1 MHILMLAFGTRGDV
15 QPMIALAK
23 GLEQVGHSVRV
34 MAGEN
39 FREWLYR
46 QGLDFVPSGIDMQAL
61 MSTPAALQWAE
72 NSRQYN
78 QTRRMRELVEAFD
91 RSALQSL
98 ADGVEGCDAVMGGFV
113 AEGFGQALAEKH
125 GIPYIGALLQPYRP
139 TASGAASLV
148 PIAARRTTRLNR
160 WFGHVADV
168 LIWRVF
174 HEAINEL
181 RTDYLGLPAHTA
193 ASYRAAM
200 RRVPVVFGFSE
211 HVVPRPRDW
220 DDRLQVSGYWF
231 VDEDD
236 WTPPAGLQA
245 FIEAGPPPVYIGFG
259 SMSASDPQQ
268 VFELIRTAL
277 HISGQRAV
285 LAGGWGGVV
294 GVSDRIYALDSAPH
308 DWLFPRMAGVVHHG
322 GAGTTAAGLRAGVP
336 SLLIP
341 HLGDQPYW
349 ARRLHELGV
358 SPPPIKRRLLTP
370 ERLAGGLTRLVA
382 DRRLRDNAAR
392 LGDLIRAEDGV
403 RVAVEHVHRWLT
415 ARR

>member
-1 MHILMLAFGTRGDV
+1 M
-15 QPMIALAK
+15 
-23 GLEQVGHSVRV
+23 
-34 MAGEN
+34 
-39 FREWLYR
+39 
-46 QGLDFVPSGIDMQAL
+46 
-61 MSTPAALQWAE
+61 
-72 NSRQYN
+72 
-78 QTRRMRELVEAFD
+78 
-91 RSALQSL
+91 
-98 ADGVEGCDAVMGGFV
+98 
-113 AEGFGQALAEKH
+113 
-125 GIPYIGALLQPYRP
+125 
-139 TASGAASLV
+139 
-148 PIAARRTTRLNR
+148 RLNR

-181 RTDYLGLPAHTA
+181 RTEYLGLPAHTA

-236 WTPPAGLQA
+236 WTPPSGLQA
-245 FIEAGPPPVYIGFG
+245 FIEDGPPPVYIGFG
-259 SMSASDPQQ
+259 SMSSSDPQQ

-403 RVAVEHVHRWLT
+403 RVAVEYIDRWLT

>member
-1 MHILMLAFGTRGDV
+1 
-15 QPMIALAK
+15 
-23 GLEQVGHSVRV
+23 
-34 MAGEN
+34 
-39 FREWLYR
+39 
-46 QGLDFVPSGIDMQAL
+46 
-61 MSTPAALQWAE
+61 
-72 NSRQYN
+72 
-78 QTRRMRELVEAFD
+78 
-91 RSALQSL
+91 
-98 ADGVEGCDAVMGGFV
+98 
-113 AEGFGQALAEKH
+113 
-125 GIPYIGALLQPYRP
+125 
-139 TASGAASLV
+139 
-148 PIAARRTTRLNR
+148 
-160 WFGHVADV
+160 
-168 LIWRVF
+168 
-174 HEAINEL
+174 
-181 RTDYLGLPAHTA
+181 
-193 ASYRAAM
+193 M
-200 RRVPVVFGFSE
+200 RRVPVIHGFSE

-220 DDRLQVSGYWF
+220 NDRLQVSGYWF
-231 VDEDD
+231 IDEDD
-236 WTPPAGLQA
+236 WIPPAGLQA
-245 FIEAGPPPVYIGFG
+245 FIEDGPPPVYIGFG

-322 GAGTTAAGLRAGVP
+322 GAGTTAAGVRAGVP

-403 RVAVEHVHRWLT
+403 RVAVEHVDRWLT
-415 ARR
+415 ARN